1 MNFICDD
8 GFRGSQCTYGETNRI
23 HFSTV
28 VSATVIIYTSTD
40 IPAGRKTTRT
50 CKVYYIYYTEG
61 IYTAAI
67 AVSVLRFFTTSVL
80 FTSRHYC
87 IISSNMTCD
96 DEKVTGR
103 SRIGLTIK
111 SVSMN
116 CRHRRPYTQNP
127 FCRHH
132 PFPADR

>member
-1 MNFICDD
+1 MLGSEPHNVHMARLIESILVRSFLQQSLYIHIRIYLQKGKPPARILYILYRRYQRSAPPPLRYRFYGFLRRPFYSHPGTTVLLAVIC
-8 GFRGSQCTYGETNRI
+8 G
-23 HFSTV
+23 
-28 VSATVIIYTSTD
+28 
-40 IPAGRKTTRT
+40 
-50 CKVYYIYYTEG
+50 
-61 IYTAAI
+61 
-67 AVSVLRFFTTSVL
+67 
-80 FTSRHYC
+80 
-87 IISSNMTCD
+87 